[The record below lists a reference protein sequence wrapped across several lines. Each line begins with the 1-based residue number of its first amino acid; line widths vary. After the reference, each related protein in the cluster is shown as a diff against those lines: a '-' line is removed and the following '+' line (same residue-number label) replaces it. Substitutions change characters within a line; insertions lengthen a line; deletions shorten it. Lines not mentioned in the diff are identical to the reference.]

1 MMYEVRID
9 IPALFAECMDQTLID
24 YRNRV
29 NERGQ
34 DMAEAETLE
43 PSLRDI
49 FTVNL
54 RSVAS
59 ALQLVLRRVSAECW
73 MSSSEV
79 IYRLRD
85 ISGLPRDIVAGMIK
99 DVLKYGMLC
108 WWYKSRDGQL
118 FQLYALQQEQAG
130 DALRREVIGSHT
142 QRPYRML

>member
-1 MMYEVRID
+1 
-9 IPALFAECMDQTLID
+9 
-24 YRNRV
+24 
-29 NERGQ
+29 
-34 DMAEAETLE
+34 
-43 PSLRDI
+43 
-49 FTVNL
+49 
-54 RSVAS
+54 
-59 ALQLVLRRVSAECW
+59 

-85 ISGLPRDIVAGMIK
+85 ISGLPHDIVAGMMK

>member
-1 MMYEVRID
+1 MYEVRID
-9 IPALFAECMDQTLID
+9 IPALFAECIDQTLLD

-43 PSLRDI
+43 PSLADI

-54 RSVAS
+54 RSMAA

-73 MSSSEV
+73 FHPPEL
-79 IYRLRD
+79 IYRLRE
-85 ISGLPRDIVAGMIK
+85 IEGVANDTLAVTVK
-99 DVLKYGMLC
+99 DALKYGMLC

-118 FQLYALQQEQAG
+118 YQLYTLEYDKAEG
-130 DALRREVIGSHT
+130 ALRREIIGSHME
-142 QRPYRML
+142 RPYRMF